1 MTTFVARSF
10 QGLAKSFFGVA
21 KTLFFS
27 CLRHQK
33 NEHAT
38 VTVCPCHPKNDLAT
52 FTQIKKGYPFV
63 VVPTYCQVWLVHFQV
78 RQGREF

>member
-27 CLRHQK
+27 CPRHKK

-63 VVPTYCQVWLVHFQV
+63 LVPTYCQVWLVHFQV
-78 RQGREF
+78 WQGREF